1 MRVCIDFRDL
11 NRATPMDGYPMPVAD
26 LLVDAAAGH
35 KVISFMDGNAGYNQ
49 IFMAI
54 EDISKIAFR
63 CPGDIGLFEWIVMT
77 FELKNAGAKRA
88 MNYIFHELIGK
99 IVEIYIDD
107 VVIKSLNHGSHL
119 DDVRK
124 TLECTR
130 KHGLKMNPN
139 KCAFGVSAGEFL
151 GFLVHEG
158 GIEVVK
164 KSMKAIDEVVPPT
177 NLKELQSLL
186 GKINFVRRFISNLSQ
201 KVLPFP
207 PLLRIKKEPPVLV
220 PPQLVPPQ
228 LNKPFKLYVAADTQT
243 IGSTLIQEFEG
254 KERIVAYLS
263 RKLLDPETRYSAAE
277 KLCLCVYYSC
287 TKFRHYLLNAECVV
301 YSKFDVIKQMLSMP
315 ILNGRIGKWI
325 LSLSEFELKFESAK
339 AVKC

>member
-1 MRVCIDFRDL
+1 
-11 NRATPMDGYPMPVAD
+11 
-26 LLVDAAAGH
+26 
-35 KVISFMDGNAGYNQ
+35 MDGNAGYNQ

-54 EDISKIAFR
+54 EDISKTVFR
-63 CPGDIGLFEWIVMT
+63 CPGHIGLLEWIVLT
-77 FELKNAGAKRA
+77 FGLKNAGATYQRA

-107 VVIKSLNHGSHL
+107 VVIKSLNHDSHL
-119 DDVRK
+119 EDVKR

-158 GIEVVK
+158 GIEVGK

-201 KVLPFP
+201 KVLPFS
-207 PLLRIKKEPPVLV
+207 PLLKLKKDQKFIWGDEQQKAFDEIK
-220 PPQLVPPQ
+220 
-228 LNKPFKLYVAADTQT
+228 
-243 IGSTLIQEFEG
+243 
-254 KERIVAYLS
+254 
-263 RKLLDPETRYSAAE
+263 
-277 KLCLCVYYSC
+277 
-287 TKFRHYLLNAECVV
+287 
-301 YSKFDVIKQMLSMP
+301 
-315 ILNGRIGKWI
+315 
-325 LSLSEFELKFESAK
+325 
-339 AVKC
+339 